1 MKFQARIPLI
11 VTVTLLLFVSCGEV
25 SEKSKGTEKAVAV
38 ESTVAEKITL
48 TLEQANSLATLPL
61 ECVQK
66 EYPNKLS
73 HTLGSKEDLGEPQTL
88 HPAFYGCFDWHSSV
102 HGNWSMVRLLKEFPN
117 VGEAERMRKILSE
130 NITPENIAGEVKYFE
145 GEHNKNYERTYGWGW
160 LLKLAEELH
169 TWDDPLAREL
179 EINLQLLTEL
189 IAQKII
195 NYLPKLQYPVRV
207 GTHTNTAF
215 ALAFAWDYAQ
225 TLNNTALQEAI
236 KQRAL
241 DFYQND
247 MDCPLTWEPS
257 GADFLSP
264 CFEEIDLMRRILQ
277 KEDFLKWMEQ
287 FLPSLQQ
294 PDFDL
299 AVALVG
305 DREDGQLVHLD
316 GLNFSRAWVLFGLA
330 NQYPKEYGHLTPLA
344 HEHLAY
350 SFPNLIGDNYEGGHW
365 LGTFAIYGLGE
376 Q

>member
-1 MKFQARIPLI
+1 MKFLARIPL
-11 VTVTLLLFVSCGEV
+11 VAALLLFASCGEV
-25 SEKSKGTEKAVAV
+25 SEKSKPTEEVSDIPA
-38 ESTVAEKITL
+38 STTEKITL

-66 EYPNKLS
+66 EYPNKLG
-73 HTLGSKEDLGEPQTL
+73 HTLGSKEDLGEPQAL

-117 VGEAERMRKILSE
+117 VEEAERMRRILSE
-130 NITPENIAGEVKYFE
+130 NITQESIAGEIKYFE

-169 TWDDPLAREL
+169 TWDDPLAQEL
-179 EINLQLLTEL
+179 ETNLKPLTEL
-189 IAQKII
+189 IAQKFID
-195 NYLPKLQYPVRV
+195 YLPKLQYPVRV

-225 TLNNTALQEAI
+225 TLNNTALQDAI

-264 CFEEIDLMRRILQ
+264 CFEELDLMRRILG
-277 KEDFLKWMEQ
+277 KEEFLKWTEQ
-287 FLPSLQQ
+287 FLPSLKET
-294 PDFDL
+294 DFDIE
-299 AVALVG
+299 VALVG
-305 DREDGQLVHLD
+305 DREDGQMVHLD

-330 NQYPKEYGHLTPLA
+330 NQYPEEYGHLMPLA

-365 LGTFAIYGLGE
+365 LGTFAIYALGE